1 MTRPELATASD
12 SVSTA
17 SGGRSGINPVA
28 RLIAAIV
35 IAGGLVWSIDPVSAG
50 VALALE
56 LCLTLVL
63 GVTPRAFWH
72 RTAPIWVAAPL
83 SALTLLLY
91 GHSSGR
97 VHVHWL
103 FIEIS
108 DGSIVLALAVC
119 LRVLAIAL
127 PAAVLFIGVDPTDLA
142 DGLIQLIHLPERFVI
157 GALAALRLAGLFRAD
172 YQALE
177 FARRARG
184 VADRGRLRRF
194 LGLAFAL
201 LVLSI
206 RRGTALATTMEAR
219 GFGGDTARS
228 WARVSR
234 WGAHEWAAIAV
245 AAGLVM
251 VAIAASVASG
261 QWAFIGQ

>member
-1 MTRPELATASD
+1 MTVPELATAPDPVRAAPSMH
-12 SVSTA
+12 
-17 SGGRSGINPVA
+17 GRINPVA

-35 IAGGLVWSIDPVSAG
+35 IAGGLVWSIDVVSAG

-56 LCLTLVL
+56 MLLTLAL

-72 RTAPIWVAAPL
+72 RTAVIWVAAPL
-83 SALTLLLY
+83 SGLTLLLY
-91 GHSSGR
+91 GQSSGR
-97 VHVHWL
+97 VHLHWL
-103 FIEIS
+103 FVEIS
-108 DGSIVLALAVC
+108 DGSIVLAVAVC

-172 YQALE
+172 YRALE
-177 FARRARG
+177 LARRARG
-184 VADRGRLRRF
+184 VADRSRVRRF

-206 RRGTALATTMEAR
+206 RRGTALATAMEAR
-219 GFGGDTARS
+219 GFGGSTPRSRARL
-228 WARVSR
+228 SR
-234 WGAHEWAAIAV
+234 WGAREWATIAVSAGVVVVAV
-245 AAGLVM
+245 AAGV
-251 VAIAASVASG
+251 VTG
-261 QWAFIGQ
+261 QWVLLGS

>member
-1 MTRPELATASD
+1 VPD
-12 SVSTA
+12 SVSMP
-17 SGGRSGINPVA
+17 SSSQWGINPVA

-35 IAGGLVWSIDPVSAG
+35 VAGGLIWSIDLVSAG

-56 LCLTLVL
+56 LLLTLAV
-63 GVTPRAFWH
+63 GVTPRAFWR

-83 SALTLLLY
+83 SGLTLLLY

-97 VHVHWL
+97 VHVQWL

-108 DGSIVLALAVC
+108 DGSIVLALAIC

-127 PAAVLFIGVDPTDLA
+127 PAAVLFVGVDPTDLA
-142 DGLIQLIHLPERFVI
+142 DGLIQLVHLPERFVI
-157 GALAALRLAGLFRAD
+157 GALAALRLAGLLRAD
-172 YQALE
+172 YHALE
-177 FARRARG
+177 LARRARG
-184 VADRGRLRRF
+184 VADRGRVRRF

-219 GFGGDTARS
+219 GFGGNTARS

-234 WGAHEWAAIAV
+234 WGAREWVTIAM
-245 AAGLVM
+245 AAGVVA
-251 VAIAASVASG
+251 VAIAAGVASG
-261 QWAFIGQ
+261 QWAFLGR

>member
-1 MTRPELATASD
+1 M
-12 SVSTA
+12 
-17 SGGRSGINPVA
+17 NPVA
-28 RLIAAIV
+28 RLIAAMV
-35 IAGGLVWSIDPVSAG
+35 IAGGLVWSIDLVSAG

-56 LCLTLVL
+56 LLLTLAL
-63 GVTPRAFWH
+63 GVKPHAFWH
-72 RTAPIWVAAPL
+72 RTAAIWVAAPL
-83 SALTLLLY
+83 SGLTLLLY
-91 GHSSGR
+91 GQSSGR
-97 VHVHWL
+97 VYVHWL

-127 PAAVLFIGVDPTDLA
+127 PAVVLFIGVDPTDLA

-157 GALAALRLAGLFRAD
+157 GALAALRLAGLLRAD

-177 FARRARG
+177 LARRARG
-184 VADRGRLRRF
+184 VADRGRVRRF
-194 LGLAFAL
+194 LGLTFAL

-228 WARVSR
+228 WARLSR
-234 WGAHEWAAIAV
+234 WGARDWAAIAV
-245 AAGLVM
+245 AAGVVV
-251 VAIAASVASG
+251 VAIAAGVASG
-261 QWAFIGQ
+261 QWAFLGH